1 MKGMCDFLSRGF
13 ACLAVALM
21 ILSGLAMPTQ
31 GVRANDSSPAGKG
44 GGTTNF
50 ESCACASGAF
60 SPCVYVSDW
69 LPGCGPNCPEDTN
82 GRC

>member
-31 GVRANDSSPAGKG
+31 GVRANDPSPAGTG
-44 GGTTNF
+44 HHYAGCM
-50 ESCACASGAF
+50 SCLSGSCYTYPLIDCAYACDYQGK
-60 SPCVYVSDW
+60 C
-69 LPGCGPNCPEDTN
+69 
-82 GRC
+82 